1 MIGMYILDGRVPVPT
16 ADCLEW
22 GMWMELNRD
31 KMRVGQDTIDTA
43 WVSTVFLGLDH
54 SFMGG
59 PPLLFETMVFDPDP
73 ELDTRTTRCS
83 TWAQAEVMHDA
94 ACNFVWRRKLP
105 FILTGVIAFAAILG
119 LVVNMVRALA

>member
-1 MIGMYILDGRVPVPT
+1 MIGMYILDGREPVPT

-31 KMRVGQDTIDTA
+31 KVRVGQDTIDTA

-73 ELDTRTTRCS
+73 GIDGHTTRCS
-83 TWAQAEVMHDA
+83 SWAQAEVMHGT
-94 ACNFVWRRKLP
+94 ACSRVLRYKLP
-105 FILTGVIAFAAILG
+105 FILTGVVVFAAILG